1 MSYESLEIG
10 SATAEAI
17 RVNPY
22 SVGFCNECWADKTVQ
37 GRFARFKL
45 PSLQSPGLGIRNKN

>member
-1 MSYESLEIG
+1 MSYDGVEIG

-22 SVGFCNECWADKTVQ
+22 SVGFCNECWADKTAIFCQ
-37 GRFARFKL
+37 LLGCL
-45 PSLQSPGLGIRNKN
+45 PHSRPDWE